1 MERALLINVA
11 TTKKERDEA
20 EESLTELT
28 GLAGAAG
35 AEVVG
40 KVFQALPRTNPR
52 WFVGTGKVEE
62 IARLAGESA
71 AALVIF
77 NHNLNATQQR
87 NLEDEIRVKVI
98 DRTQLILDIFAQR
111 ARTNEGKLQVE
122 LAQLSYRLP
131 RLRGKGPGL
140 TQQGAGIGTRGPG
153 EKKLEVDRRRI
164 TDRIT
169 KIKKDIDG
177 LQKRRLSQRQGRRGS
192 PVPTVSLVGYTSAGK
207 STLFNLLAKER
218 RYTSPSLFST
228 LDPLLRR
235 VSFPDGTFFFLTDTV
250 GFIKKLPVE
259 LVTSFRATLEE
270 VGEADCI
277 CHVVDIASPASEHQ
291 LGAVEGILAD
301 LGIAGI
307 PVVKVFNKIDLLPED
322 ERALLLKR
330 NGDPQAQTIAL
341 SAKTEEGVP
350 DFLRRLREILFGG
363 YKLYYIR
370 VPKETREIT
379 DSLPRRS
386 LVLKKRESERFLEFK
401 VMADPAGIVSFLPYI
416 EQGEEPW

>member
-1 MERALLINVA
+1 MERAILINVA
-11 TTKKERDEA
+11 TTRKERDEA

-71 AALVIF
+71 ADLVIF
-77 NHNLNATQQR
+77 DHNLNATQQR
-87 NLEDEIRVKVI
+87 NLEDEIRAKVV

-122 LAQLSYRLP
+122 LAQLNYRLP

-207 STLFNLLAKER
+207 STLFNLLTKER
-218 RYTSPSLFST
+218 RYTSSSLFST

-322 ERALLLKR
+322 ERVLLLKR

-341 SAKTEEGVP
+341 SAITEEGVP
-350 DFLRRLREILFGG
+350 DFLRRLREVLFGG

-370 VPKETREIT
+370 VPKESREIT

-416 EQGEEPW
+416 DQGEEPW

>member
-1 MERALLINVA
+1 MERAILINVA
-11 TTKKERDEA
+11 TTKKEKDEA
-20 EESLTELT
+20 EESLTELA
-28 GLAGAAG
+28 GLAAAAG

-40 KVFQALPRTNPR
+40 KILQARPRLNPR

-71 AALVIF
+71 ADIVIF
-77 NHNLNATQQR
+77 DHNLNATQQR
-87 NLEDEIRVKVI
+87 NLEEEIQAKVV

-131 RLRGKGPGL
+131 RLRGKGLGL

-153 EKKLEVDRRRI
+153 EKKLEEDRRRI

-177 LQKRRLSQRQGRRGS
+177 LQKRRSSQRQSRRKS
-192 PVPTVSLVGYTSAGK
+192 PIPTVSLVGYTSAGK
-207 STLFNLLAKER
+207 STLFNLLAEER
-218 RYTSPSLFST
+218 RYTSSNLFST

-235 VSFPDGTFFFLTDTV
+235 VSFPDGAFFFLTDTV

-270 VGEADCI
+270 VGEADCL

-291 LGAVEGILAD
+291 LGAVEAILAD
-301 LGIAGI
+301 LGVAGI
-307 PVVKVFNKIDLLPED
+307 PVVKVFNKIDLLPES
-322 ERALLLKR
+322 ERALILKR
-330 NGDPQAQTIAL
+330 NGDPQTQTLAI
-341 SAKTEEGVP
+341 SAKTGEGIS
-350 DFLRRLREILFGG
+350 DFLRRLREVLFGG
-363 YKLYYIR
+363 YKIYYIR
-370 VPKETREIT
+370 VPKESREIT

-386 LVLKKRESERFLEFK
+386 LILKKRESERFLEFK
-401 VMADPAGIVSFLPYI
+401 VMADPAGIVNFLPYLD
-416 EQGEEPW
+416 QGEEPW

>member
-1 MERALLINVA
+1 MERAILINVA
-11 TTKKERDEA
+11 TTKKEKDEA
-20 EESLTELT
+20 KESLTELA
-28 GLAGAAG
+28 GLAAAAG
-35 AEVVG
+35 AQVAG
-40 KVFQALPRTNPR
+40 KVFQVRPRLNPR
-52 WFVGTGKVEE
+52 WFVGTGKVGE
-62 IARLAGESA
+62 IAQLTRESA
-71 AALVIF
+71 ADLVIF
-77 NHNLNATQQR
+77 DHNLNAAQQR
-87 NLEDEIRVKVI
+87 NLEDELRAKVI

-131 RLRGKGPGL
+131 RLRGKGLGL

-177 LQKRRLSQRQGRRGS
+177 LQKRRSSQRQSRKES

-207 STLFNLLAKER
+207 STLFNLLAEER
-218 RYTSPSLFST
+218 RYTSSNLFST

-235 VSFPDGTFFFLTDTV
+235 VSFPDGAFFFLTDTV

-277 CHVVDIASPASEHQ
+277 CHVVDISSPVSEHQ

-307 PVVKVFNKIDLLPED
+307 PVVKVYNKIDLLPED
-322 ERALLLKR
+322 ERSLLLKR
-330 NGDPQAQTIAL
+330 NADPQAQTIAL
-341 SAKTEEGVP
+341 SAKTGEGVP
-350 DFLRRLREILFGG
+350 DFLRRLRDVLFGS
-363 YKLYYIR
+363 YKLYYLR

-386 LVLKKRESERFLEFK
+386 LILKKRESERFLEFK
-401 VMADPAGIVSFLPYI
+401 VMADPAGIVNFLPYL

>member
-1 MERALLINVA
+1 MERAILINVA
-11 TTKKERDEA
+11 TTKKERDES
-20 EESLTELT
+20 EESLMELT

-40 KVFQALPRTNPR
+40 KVFQARPRLNPR

-62 IARLAGESA
+62 IARLAEESA

-87 NLEDEIRVKVI
+87 NLEDEIRVKVV

-177 LQKRRLSQRQGRRGS
+177 LQKRRLSQRQDRRGS
-192 PVPTVSLVGYTSAGK
+192 PIPTVSLVGYTSAGK
-207 STLFNLLAKER
+207 STLFNLLTKER
-218 RYTSPSLFST
+218 RYTSSSLFST

-235 VSFPDGTFFFLTDTV
+235 VSFPDGAFFFLTDTV

-277 CHVVDIASPASEHQ
+277 CHIVDIASPTSEHQ

-322 ERALLLKR
+322 ERTLLLRR

-341 SAKTEEGVP
+341 SAKTGEGVP
-350 DFLRRLREILFGG
+350 DFLRRLHEVLFGG

-401 VMADPAGIVSFLPYI
+401 VMADPAGIVNFLPYI

>member
-1 MERALLINVA
+1 MERAILINVA
-11 TTKKERDEA
+11 TTKKEKDEA
-20 EESLTELT
+20 EESLTEMA

-40 KVFQALPRTNPR
+40 KVFQTLPRTNPR
-52 WFVGTGKVEE
+52 YFVGTGKVEE

-71 AALVIF
+71 AGLVIF
-77 NHNLNATQQR
+77 DHNLTATQQR
-87 NLEDEIRVKVI
+87 NLEDEIRVKVV

-131 RLRGKGPGL
+131 RLRGKGTGL

-164 TDRIT
+164 TNRIT

-207 STLFNLLAKER
+207 STLFNLLTKER

-250 GFIKKLPVE
+250 GFIKKLPIE

-291 LGAVEGILAD
+291 FGAVEGILAD

-350 DFLRRLREILFGG
+350 DFLRRLREVLFGG

>member
-1 MERALLINVA
+1 MERAILVNVA
-11 TTKKERDEA
+11 TTRAEKDEA
-20 EESLTELT
+20 EESVTELA
-28 GLAGAAG
+28 GLAAAAG

-40 KVFQALPRTNPR
+40 KFFQVRPHLNPR
-52 WFVGTGKVEE
+52 WLVGEGKVGE
-62 IARLAGESA
+62 IAREAREVA
-71 AALVIF
+71 ADMTIF
-77 NHNLNATQQR
+77 DRNLNASQQQ
-87 NLEDEIRVKVI
+87 NLEEEVKVKVI

-122 LAQLSYRLP
+122 LAQLVYRLP
-131 RLRGKGPGL
+131 RLRGKGLSL

-169 KIKKDIDG
+169 KIKKDIDS
-177 LQKRRLSQRQGRRGS
+177 LQKRRSSQRESRRES

-207 STLFNLLAKER
+207 STLFNLLAEER
-218 RYTSPSLFST
+218 RYTSSNLFST

-235 VSFPDGTFFFLTDTV
+235 VSFPDGAFFFLTDTV

-277 CHVVDIASPASEHQ
+277 CHIVDVASPAAEHQ
-291 LGAVEGILAD
+291 LGAVENILAD
-301 LGIAGI
+301 LGIAGV
-307 PVVKVFNKIDLLPED
+307 PVLKVLNKIDLLPEA
-322 ERALLLKR
+322 ERTLLLRR
-330 NGDPQAQTIAL
+330 NGDPQAQTIAV
-341 SAKTEEGVP
+341 SAKTGEGVP
-350 DFLRRLREILFGG
+350 DLMRRLREVLFGG

-379 DSLPRRS
+379 DSLARRS
-386 LVLKKRESERFLEFK
+386 LVLKRRESDRFVEFK
-401 VMADPAGIVSFLPYI
+401 VMAEPAGIVNFLPYL
-416 EQGEEPW
+416 EQGVEPW

>member
-1 MERALLINVA
+1 MERAILINVA
-11 TTKKERDEA
+11 TTRKERDEA

-71 AALVIF
+71 ADLVIF
-77 NHNLNATQQR
+77 DHNLNATQQR
-87 NLEDEIRVKVI
+87 NLEDEIRAKVV

-122 LAQLSYRLP
+122 LAQLNYRLP

-207 STLFNLLAKER
+207 STLFNLLTKER
-218 RYTSPSLFST
+218 RYTSSSLFST

-341 SAKTEEGVP
+341 SAITEEGVP
-350 DFLRRLREILFGG
+350 DFLRRLREVLFGG

-370 VPKETREIT
+370 VPKESREIT

-416 EQGEEPW
+416 DQGEESW

>member
-1 MERALLINVA
+1 MERAILIYVA
-11 TTKKERDEA
+11 TTKKERDES
-20 EESLTELT
+20 EESLMELT

-40 KVFQALPRTNPR
+40 KVFQARPRLNPR

-62 IARLAGESA
+62 IARLAEESA

-77 NHNLNATQQR
+77 NHNLNAAQQR
-87 NLEDEIRVKVI
+87 NLEDEIRVKVV

-131 RLRGKGPGL
+131 RLRGKGLGL

-153 EKKLEVDRRRI
+153 EKKLEEDRRRI

-177 LQKRRLSQRQGRRGS
+177 LQKRRSSQRQSRRKS
-192 PVPTVSLVGYTSAGK
+192 PIPTVSLVGYTSAGK
-207 STLFNLLAKER
+207 STLFNLLAEER
-218 RYTSPSLFST
+218 RYTSSNLFST

-235 VSFPDGTFFFLTDTV
+235 VSFPDGAFFFLTDTV

-270 VGEADCI
+270 VGEADCL

-291 LGAVEGILAD
+291 LGAVEAILAD
-301 LGIAGI
+301 LGVAGI
-307 PVVKVFNKIDLLPED
+307 PVVKVFNKIDLLPES
-322 ERALLLKR
+322 ERALILKR
-330 NGDPQAQTIAL
+330 NGDPQTQTLAI
-341 SAKTEEGVP
+341 SAKTGEGIS
-350 DFLRRLREILFGG
+350 DFLRRLREVLFGG
-363 YKLYYIR
+363 YKIYYIR
-370 VPKETREIT
+370 VPKESREIT

-386 LVLKKRESERFLEFK
+386 LILKKRESELFLEFK
-401 VMADPAGIVSFLPYI
+401 VMADPAGIINFLPYLD
-416 EQGEEPW
+416 QGEEPW

>member
-1 MERALLINVA
+1 MERAILINVA
-11 TTKKERDEA
+11 TTKKEKDEA
-20 EESLTELT
+20 EESLMEMV

-40 KVFQALPRTNPR
+40 KVFQVRPRLDPR
-52 WFVGTGKVEE
+52 WFVGEGKVEE

-71 AALVIF
+71 ADLVIF
-77 NHNLNATQQR
+77 DHNLNATQQR
-87 NLEDEIRVKVI
+87 NLEDEIRIKVV
-98 DRTQLILDIFAQR
+98 DRAQLILDIFAQR

-122 LAQLSYRLP
+122 LAQLKYRLP
-131 RLRGKGPGL
+131 RLRGKGSEL

-169 KIKKDIDG
+169 RIKKDIDG
-177 LQKRRLSQRQGRRGS
+177 LQKRRSSQRQSRRES

-207 STLFNLLAKER
+207 STLFNLLTEER

-235 VSFPDGTFFFLTDTV
+235 VSFSDGAFFFLTDTV

-301 LGIAGI
+301 LGIAGV

-341 SAKTEEGVP
+341 SAKTGEGVP
-350 DFLRRLREILFGG
+350 DFLRRLREVLFGG

-370 VPKETREIT
+370 VPKETSEIT
-379 DSLPRRS
+379 DSLTRRS

-401 VMADPAGIVSFLPYI
+401 VMADPAGIVNFLPYI

>member
-1 MERALLINVA
+1 MERAILINVA
-11 TTKKERDEA
+11 TTRKERDEA
-20 EESLTELT
+20 EESVTELT
-28 GLAGAAG
+28 SLAGAAG

-40 KVFQALPRTNPR
+40 KVFQTLPRTNPR
-52 WFVGTGKVEE
+52 YFVGTGKVEE

-71 AALVIF
+71 AGLVIF
-77 NHNLNATQQR
+77 DHNLTATQQR
-87 NLEDEIRVKVI
+87 NLEDEIRVKVV

-131 RLRGKGPGL
+131 RLRGKGTGL

-164 TDRIT
+164 TNRIT

-207 STLFNLLAKER
+207 STLFNLLTKER

-250 GFIKKLPVE
+250 GFIKKLPIE

-291 LGAVEGILAD
+291 FGAVEGILAD

-322 ERALLLKR
+322 ERTLLLKR

-350 DFLRRLREILFGG
+350 DFLRRLREVLFGG

-379 DSLPRRS
+379 DSLPRRL